1 MAKKLSVTQLRSM
14 DLGALTDRQLRQ
26 AYTTYRDVLHK
37 RFERL
42 SGGTATQQAYAAP
55 FRAGGSKELKTLAEI
70 SKLLRKGWTEEQLRR
85 EMLHRVKELQ
95 IIEQGERSSLT
106 GWKKIE
112 QRTVKALQDRGYK
125 NINKGNL
132 KVFGEYM
139 ERMRSVFGNKIFPSE
154 EVAEAF
160 DNAIGEAADLD
171 PNELYDLIINEM
183 GDSFGVDLF
192 A

>member
-1 MAKKLSVTQLRSM
+1 M
-14 DLGALTDRQLRQ
+14 DLGELSYKQLRK
-26 AYTTYRDVLHK
+26 AYTVYRDALRK
-37 RFERL
+37 RFKRL
-42 SGGTATQQAYAAP
+42 AEGTAAQQAYAAP

-70 SKLLRKGWTEEQLRR
+70 SKLPRHGWTEEQLRR

-95 IIEQGERSSLT
+95 IIEQGERSSLA
-106 GWKKIE
+106 GWRKIE

-132 KVFGEYM
+132 KAFGEYM

-154 EVAEAF
+154 EVAEVF
-160 DNAIGEAADLD
+160 DNAIGEAADLS
-171 PNELYDLIINEM
+171 PNELYELIINEM